1 MNAKNDTLEE
11 LIKEIAVTHGIAVG
25 RDDPIMILYTLNQRL
40 MQDSQKAQEEMLE
53 SFKSELEAISQRWS
67 LDAKNKAE
75 KVLTASLNASKQSM
89 EQLMQTAANQYL
101 TKLKSE
107 VDTSINRLNH
117 SLHNAYRIS
126 ILNILAAS
134 ITIVGASVVIWLSI
148 RH

>member
-1 MNAKNDTLEE
+1 MSAETDE
-11 LIKEIAVTHGIAVG
+11 LIKEVAAKHGVAVG
-25 RDDPIMILYTLNQRL
+25 RDDPIMILHTINQRL
-40 MQDSQKAQEEMLE
+40 MQDSQKAQEEILE
-53 SFKSELEAISQRWS
+53 SFKSELEVISQRWS
-67 LDAKNKAE
+67 LDAKDKAE

-117 SLHNAYRIS
+117 SLHDAYRIC

-134 ITIVGASVVIWLSI
+134 ITIIGASVVIWLSI

>member
-1 MNAKNDTLEE
+1 MSDETDE
-11 LIKEIAVTHGIAVG
+11 LIKEVAAKHGVAVG
-25 RDDPIMILYTLNQRL
+25 RDDPIMILHTINQRL
-40 MQDSQKAQEEMLE
+40 MQDSQKAQEEILE

-67 LDAKNKAE
+67 LDAKDKAE

-107 VDTSINRLNH
+107 VDTSIH
-117 SLHNAYRIS
+117 DAYRIS

-134 ITIVGASVVIWLSI
+134 VTIVGASVVIWLSI

>member
-1 MNAKNDTLEE
+1 MSEEIQE
-11 LIKEIAVTHGIAVG
+11 LIKEIAVNHGIAVG
-25 RDDPIMILYTLNQRL
+25 RDDPIMILHTINQRL

-67 LDAKNKAE
+67 LDAKDKAE
-75 KVLTASLNASKQSM
+75 RVLTASLNASKQSM

-117 SLHNAYRIS
+117 SLHDAYRIS

-134 ITIVGASVVIWLSI
+134 VTIVGASVVIWLSI

>member
-1 MNAKNDTLEE
+1 MSDETDE
-11 LIKEIAVTHGIAVG
+11 LIKEVAAKHGVAVG
-25 RDDPIMILYTLNQRL
+25 RDDPIMILHTINQRL
-40 MQDSQKAQEEMLE
+40 MQDSQKAQEEILE
-53 SFKSELEAISQRWS
+53 SFKSELEVISQRWS
-67 LDAKNKAE
+67 LDAKDKAE

-117 SLHNAYRIS
+117 SLHDAYRIS

-134 ITIVGASVVIWLSI
+134 VTIVGASVVIWLSI